1 MDLQNFIDSRIEQV
15 LSKSQFLNSLPC
27 EVLAVEGQMAT
38 VRLTTNDVVYTVPS
52 YIGSVAVGD
61 YVKLYFNGIS
71 PNERNSYIGASLFA
85 NGAGE
90 LTTVVGKN
98 ITSGTM
104 VYGNIWTFDDTTP
117 IQRIS
122 FLGGDATY
130 GQAVSSFDVYSPQDN
145 DIKYALYVNNALVAE
160 HAQHVTSNNV
170 MSINFVQPFII
181 PNRENVVEIR
191 AYANSNCY
199 ISNAVSY
206 VSGFGITDT
215 SENRKLAS
223 LNITYT
229 GDGTIQAGSSI
240 EFDVITENNLNGI
253 LYQYQPEMNGKFH
266 VTKNGKTVNVTVD
279 DDAPTDGEF
288 ILMISTSQESTRVPF
303 RVTEAPFSPTSES
316 DYIIDEYS
324 NIIHYIGSSVKPEVP
339 NELNDLPVRKL
350 YATAFN
356 YSNVKAVY
364 IPEGIVEIE

>member
-27 EVLAVEGQMAT
+27 EVLAVDGQMAT

-90 LTTVVGKN
+90 LTTVVGKTVVMGV
-98 ITSGTM
+98 IPSGNMFT
-104 VYGNIWTFDDTTP
+104 YDDTTV
-117 IQRIS
+117 IQRVT
-122 FLGGDATY
+122 FVGGTSVY
-130 GQAVSSFDVYSPQDN
+130 GQAISSFDVYSPQDN
-145 DIKYALYVNNALVAE
+145 DIKYALYVNNALVTE
-160 HAQHVTSNNV
+160 HSQHIAANSV

-191 AYANSNCY
+191 AYANLSCY
-199 ISNAVSY
+199 ISNSNSY
-206 VSGFGITDT
+206 VNGYGIIDT

-266 VTKNGKTVNVTVD
+266 VTKNDKTVSVTVD

-303 RVTEAPFSPTSES
+303 RVTEAPFTPTSES
-316 DYIIDEYS
+316 DYIIDEQS
-324 NIIHYIGSSVKPEVP
+324 NIMYYIGSSIKPEIPV
-339 NELNDLPVRKL
+339 ELNGLPVKKL
-350 YATAFN
+350 YSTAFN
-356 YSNVKAVY
+356 YANVKNVY
-364 IPEGIVEIE
+364 IPEGVEEIE